1 MSHQRSMFAVLRE
14 AIRSRD
20 PATGTLCASAF
31 ERAVFAWIG
40 DGAGARR
47 PSSTLM
53 LVSLDWD
60 ERGRTAHRPARR
72 ASTTM
77 LRAAAEA
84 VGTCIRTT
92 DILGRVDDDTLGLLL
107 PSTPAQE
114 AQFVADRIRA
124 AIAGLPTARGERV
137 TVSIGIATGLLADP
151 WGAAVDALADARLDG
166 GDAVVVA
173 TPPERLRRRLA

>member
-20 PATGTLCASAF
+20 PVTGTLCRSAF

-53 LVSLDWD
+53 LISLDWD

-77 LRAAAEA
+77 LRAAADA

-114 AQFVADRIRA
+114 AQFVADRIRE
-124 AIAGLPTARGERV
+124 AIGEIPTARGERV
-137 TVSIGIATGLLADP
+137 TASIGIATGLLPDP
-151 WGAAVDALADARLDG
+151 WVAAVDALDDARLDG
-166 GDAVVVA
+166 GDEVIVA
-173 TPPERLRRRLA
+173 MPPDRLRRRSA

>member
-114 AQFVADRIRA
+114 AQFVADRIRE
-124 AIAGLPTARGERV
+124 AIAALPTARGERV

-151 WGAAVDALADARLDG
+151 WGSAVDALADARLDG